1 MAGEVPEIALNRHR
15 QTGGKRQD
23 RILRERLRSF
33 RPMKRETPMP
43 RSSSDPDQTRF
54 IASDF
59 VKNAP
64 AGTVV
69 SLIGDLGAGKT
80 EFVKGLALGLG
91 FAGEVTSPTFTILH
105 EYRGGRLPLFHMDFY
120 RINEES
126 ELDEIGFDDYLKAG
140 GVFSIEAGER
150 REIVW

>member
-1 MAGEVPEIALNRHR
+1 
-15 QTGGKRQD
+15 
-23 RILRERLRSF
+23 
-33 RPMKRETPMP
+33 MP
-43 RSSSDPDQTRF
+43 HSSGNPDETRF

-59 VKNAP
+59 VRNAQ

-105 EYRGGRLPLFHMDFY
+105 EYRGGRLPLFHLDFY
-120 RINEES
+120 RLNEES
-126 ELDEIGFDDYLKAG
+126 ELDEIGFDEYLKAG
-140 GVFSIEAGER
+140 GVCAIEWGNRFPNRLPPDSIKVIFSIEADER

>member
-1 MAGEVPEIALNRHR
+1 
-15 QTGGKRQD
+15 
-23 RILRERLRSF
+23 
-33 RPMKRETPMP
+33 MKRETPMA
-43 RSSSDPDQTRF
+43 RSSSDPGQTRF
-54 IASDF
+54 IASEF

-120 RINEES
+120 RLHEES

-140 GVFSIEAGER
+140 GVCAIEWGDRFPNRLPPDSIKVVFSIEADER

>member
-1 MAGEVPEIALNRHR
+1 
-15 QTGGKRQD
+15 
-23 RILRERLRSF
+23 
-33 RPMKRETPMP
+33 MKSEPPMP
-43 RSSSDPDQTRF
+43 HSSSNPDETRF

-59 VKNAP
+59 VRNAP

-105 EYRGGRLPLFHMDFY
+105 EYRGGRLPLFHLDFY
-120 RINEES
+120 RLHEES
-126 ELDEIGFDDYLKAG
+126 ELDEIGFDEYLKAG
-140 GVFSIEAGER
+140 GVCAIEWGNRFPNRLPSDSIKVVFSIEADER